1 MLSVTVLIALG
12 YFIYC
17 RRKFDECFVVKVQDA
32 KLFKD
37 VLSFAG
43 FSAFT
48 SFASALRTQGAN
60 LLINRFF
67 GVVLNAAGSV
77 STMVSGYIISFTSNI
92 ITAFRPQIVKSYAVQ
107 DYDKMSDYIKLC
119 MSCCLGMFTMIAVP
133 IFLEM
138 DYVLTLWLGIV
149 PQYAVE
155 FCQIS
160 LVGAM
165 FGLLNMTALIA
176 IQATSHVKMNSIY
189 ISIASLLSVAVL
201 FICFQLGSKPYSAYI
216 IYSATE
222 LAILALS
229 IWNAKKLIPEL
240 TIFSILSGIA
250 KIFFIM
256 LLSGAVAWW
265 LTCLQG
271 SSLFRLF
278 LVILIYNLLFCLS
291 FFFFILTEDVRQQI
305 IAYSKSRFGK

>member
-1 MLSVTVLIALG
+1 
-12 YFIYC
+12 
-17 RRKFDECFVVKVQDA
+17 
-32 KLFKD
+32 
-37 VLSFAG
+37 
-43 FSAFT
+43 
-48 SFASALRTQGAN
+48 
-60 LLINRFF
+60 
-67 GVVLNAAGSV
+67 
-77 STMVSGYIISFTSNI
+77 
-92 ITAFRPQIVKSYAVQ
+92 
-107 DYDKMSDYIKLC
+107 
-119 MSCCLGMFTMIAVP
+119 
-133 IFLEM
+133 
-138 DYVLTLWLGIV
+138 
-149 PQYAVE
+149 
-155 FCQIS
+155 
-160 LVGAM
+160 
-165 FGLLNMTALIA
+165 MTALIA

-291 FFFFILTEDVRQQI
+291 FFFFYIDRRCKATNNCLFKISIWQ
-305 IAYSKSRFGK
+305 